1 MLPHVLLLVNLSRI
15 ARPRLI
21 LVALSLA
28 ASAAFA
34 AFAAGCSNVA
44 AYQRQRLAHPTMT
57 SSFGQSDALAHVRA
71 VQEGAIG
78 GEMGASS
85 GCGCN

>member
-21 LVALSLA
+21 LVALSL
-28 ASAAFA
+28 AAFA